1 MPTQPQRG
9 LPGLL
14 LLTGLF
20 VAALVVCNLVANKFV
35 RLDLGFHEFTLSAG
49 ALPYPLTFL
58 ITDLLSEFY
67 GKKRANQVV
76 RIGFVASIMVLG
88 ILALASQFPA
98 IQESPAG
105 TAAFNEVFGTAPRV
119 IFASMTAYIVAQLL
133 DIQLFHFWKRL
144 TKGKHLWLRNNGSTI
159 VSQMVDSTLVVVV
172 LFYDR
177 WTTGEIVSTILDL
190 WFFKVLC
197 ALLDTP
203 IIYLIVGFTRDRFPV
218 HQEEP
223 S

>member
-1 MPTQPQRG
+1 
-9 LPGLL
+9 
-14 LLTGLF
+14 
-20 VAALVVCNLVANKFV
+20 
-35 RLDLGFHEFTLSAG
+35 
-49 ALPYPLTFL
+49 
-58 ITDLLSEFY
+58 
-67 GKKRANQVV
+67 
-76 RIGFVASIMVLG
+76 
-88 ILALASQFPA
+88 
-98 IQESPAG
+98 
-105 TAAFNEVFGTAPRV
+105 
-119 IFASMTAYIVAQLL
+119 AQLL